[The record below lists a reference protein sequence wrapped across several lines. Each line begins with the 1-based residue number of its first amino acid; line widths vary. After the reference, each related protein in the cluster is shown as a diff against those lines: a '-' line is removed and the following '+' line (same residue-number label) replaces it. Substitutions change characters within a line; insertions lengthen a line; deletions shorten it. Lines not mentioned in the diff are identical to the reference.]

1 MIGSDSAI
9 AEQWLRKGEL
19 VAIPTETVYGLA
31 ANAFLE
37 EAVSKIY
44 AVKGRP
50 SFNPLIIHTNSIQ
63 KLESWGIELSATA
76 LQLARKFWP
85 GPLTLVVPKSSQI
98 PDMVTAGHPSVAI
111 RIPAHPLALAL
122 LERLDFPLAAPSANL
137 SGSVSPT
144 TAKHVDE
151 QLGNKIPYILDG
163 GECKVGLESTIIS
176 CVHEK
181 PRLLRLGG
189 LSIHEIEAELGFRP
203 EFNILNNENPMAPG
217 MLSRHY
223 APSSKLVIGNAADYL
238 NIFDSEQLV
247 CIRFFEL
254 VAKIPKERQLVLSP
268 NGNLDEAAAALYA
281 TIRKADA
288 MKPEL
293 IVAEKFP
300 EMGLGLTINDRLRRA
315 QIQ

>member
-189 LSIHEIEAELGFRP
+189 LSILEIEAELGFRP

-247 CIRFFEL
+247 CIRFSEL
-254 VAKIPKERQLVLSP
+254 VAEIPKERQLVLSP

-293 IVAEKFP
+293 IIAEKFP